1 MHGLADSFGDL
12 LIKLERY
19 FEGEG
24 LECRLQLE
32 SLLTM
37 ELFNYYYY
45 VYFLFICRR
54 VVSPPTLPVDDRQD
68 SAKLLTCSRPLL
80 PVSSPEAQ

>member
-32 SLLTM
+32 GLLTM
-37 ELFNYYYY
+37 ELF
-45 VYFLFICRR
+45 R
-54 VVSPPTLPVDDRQD
+54 
-68 SAKLLTCSRPLL
+68 
-80 PVSSPEAQ
+80 